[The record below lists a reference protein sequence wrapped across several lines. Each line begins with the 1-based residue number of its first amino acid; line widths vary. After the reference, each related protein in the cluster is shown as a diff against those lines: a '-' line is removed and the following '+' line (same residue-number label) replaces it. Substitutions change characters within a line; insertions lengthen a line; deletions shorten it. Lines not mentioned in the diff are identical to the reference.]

1 MFLGPDPDKFEDA
14 WLNLSLPEVDS
25 EADMMVEMLLYV
37 APYWQRGAAW
47 DAEFSADEEP
57 ISSCVPSRPPSLCEI
72 AEML

>member
-1 MFLGPDPDKFEDA
+1 
-14 WLNLSLPEVDS
+14 
-25 EADMMVEMLLYV
+25 MMVEMLLYV